1 MTRDELLKCLRY
13 LHTIVPSL
21 EHLAA
26 EAGTMSR
33 ADYGRQVAEF
43 VEEWGVA
50 PKLSEIRSAL
60 VRSLSEEELL
70 ELATLPSW
78 TPPGAPPRPRR
89 DVRKPRPAQ
98 RARR

>member
-1 MTRDELLKCLRY
+1 MSRDELLKCLRY

-26 EAGTMSR
+26 EAGAMSR
-33 ADYGRQVAEF
+33 ADYEQQLAEF
-43 VEEWGVA
+43 VDEWGVA

-70 ELATLPSW
+70 ELATLPAW
-78 TPPGAPPRPRR
+78 APPARPHRAT
-89 DVRKPRPAQ
+89 RKPRPAQ

>member
-1 MTRDELLKCLRY
+1 MSRDELLKCLRY
-13 LHTIVPSL
+13 LHSIVPSL

-26 EAGTMSR
+26 ESGSMSR
-33 ADYGRQVAEF
+33 DEYAKQVAEF
-43 VEEWGVA
+43 VEEWGVT

-78 TPPGAPPRPRR
+78 RPSAPQRPRR
-89 DVRKPRPAQ
+89 ATRASRPAQ